1 MVTRTNRSV
10 LGVGITVLLLVT
22 AGCMGLAT
30 GDPDPEEIAS
40 EIETRHENIDSVEGV
55 QVTEV
60 ETDGETVR
68 TTTEMVEV
76 PGEVSKRVITESTG
90 DQMGAEG
97 FATITKDG
105 VTRTYDPEANTI
117 TEFEHDSGMAGGI
130 AGNAMDADHIERIL
144 NDSNVS
150 YEGTDSVAD
159 RDVHVIRIDSD
170 EGQPTSAVTAYVDQ
184 EFWYPLRTETTFES
198 PDGEETTTVSY
209 FERVEFN
216 GDVSAEDVTLDA
228 PEDAT
233 VEEFEGPDT
242 QEFDSAAAVREA
254 APFAIGDP
262 DLGEDYQ
269 FERGNSIA
277 MDDHVSYTLTYESAD
292 STIRYTVSNQSDYEL
307 DGEEID
313 LNGTAGYLNEYGES
327 ATVLWEQNDLRQ
339 TIGGDADREVI
350 VEAATAVADE

>member
-10 LGVGITVLLLVT
+10 LGIGVAVLLLVT

-30 GDPDPEEIAS
+30 GDPDPEKIAS

-55 QVTEV
+55 QVSETEV
-60 ETDGETVR
+60 DGETVR
-68 TTTEMVEV
+68 TTTEVVEV
-76 PGEVSKRVITESTG
+76 PGEVSKRVVTES
-90 DQMGAEG
+90 DSERMGTEG

-105 VTRTYDPEANTI
+105 VTRTYNPNKNTV
-117 TEFEHDSGMAGGI
+117 TKFEHDSDMGGGI
-130 AGNAMDADHIERIL
+130 AGSAIDAEGIERIL

-150 YEGTDSVAD
+150 YEGTDTVAD

-170 EGQPTSAVTAYVDQ
+170 EGQPNSTVTAYVDQ

-198 PDGEETTTVSY
+198 PDGEPRTTVSY

-216 GDVSAEDVTLDA
+216 GNVSAADVTLDV
-228 PEDAT
+228 PDDAT

-242 QEFDSAAAVREA
+242 QQFDSAAAVREA
-254 APFAIGDP
+254 APFTIGDP
-262 DLGEDYQ
+262 DLGEAYE

-292 STIRYTVSNQSDYEL
+292 GTIRYTVSNQSDYEL

-313 LNGTAGYLNEYGES
+313 LNGTTGYLNEYGES
-327 ATVLWEQNDLRQ
+327 TTVLWEQNDLRQ
-339 TIGGDADREVI
+339 TIGGDADRETI
-350 VEAATAVADE
+350 VDAATTVADE